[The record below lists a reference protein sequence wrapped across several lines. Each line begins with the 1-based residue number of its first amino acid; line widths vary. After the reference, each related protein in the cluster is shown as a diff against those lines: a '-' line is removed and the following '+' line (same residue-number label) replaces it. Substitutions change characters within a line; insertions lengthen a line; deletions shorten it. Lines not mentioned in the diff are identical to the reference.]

1 LKREINSIYGVLQR
15 DMKKILDYLANVE
28 KSQDSESSSAMF
40 VGLERL
46 ANSIK
51 MLEDERSTTS
61 DTLSTMNE
69 LIKAMAKN
77 TKMDS
82 CTQVEESEL
91 QWKAKDVF
99 PIDKNKKVPIEEVE
113 RSAINLEPSLEKNPE
128 KQHIITQMQIK
139 EKEVQP

>member
-1 LKREINSIYGVLQR
+1 
-15 DMKKILDYLANVE
+15 MKKILDYLANVE

-51 MLEDERSTTS
+51 
-61 DTLSTMNE
+61 MNE